1 MEYELKHYYRVKYAL
16 ICARQSF
23 LKEPPKDDYEKY
35 ARKVIG
41 RAYFLVL
48 NKIDELN
55 GTNECLLK
63 YYKENIEKHPK
74 VRYNILER
82 SDGMA
87 VWYEVEHSEKGIHNF
102 MECNWHFHDF
112 KIECVNLGT
121 HSIYFYAE

>member
-16 ICARQSF
+16 ICAQQSF
-23 LKEPPKDDYEKY
+23 LKEPPKDDYEGY

-55 GTNECLLK
+55 GTNEWLLK

-74 VRYNILER
+74 V
-82 SDGMA
+82 
-87 VWYEVEHSEKGIHNF
+87 
-102 MECNWHFHDF
+102 
-112 KIECVNLGT
+112 
-121 HSIYFYAE
+121 